1 MGSPGDV
8 HTHPAL
14 VAAVQLFGLALL
26 TLVNPGLALP
36 APPALP
42 SSTPLLLCCSLRGP
56 TRWTLSSIHC
66 ERASIHCAQEQ

>member
-1 MGSPGDV
+1 MGSPGDA